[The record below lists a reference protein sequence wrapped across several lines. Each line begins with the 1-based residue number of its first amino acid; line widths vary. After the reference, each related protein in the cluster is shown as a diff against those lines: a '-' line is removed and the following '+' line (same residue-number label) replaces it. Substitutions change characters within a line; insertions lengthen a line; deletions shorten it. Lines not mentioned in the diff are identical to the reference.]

1 MSFRRYIPWTRGAAV
16 AVALTLGLT
25 APATAQGVA
34 GEANPFGNDSTL
46 VDRVVALVGDS
57 VITMTEVIA
66 EYRVA
71 QQSGQEVTP
80 RRVLDELVNVQLMLQ
95 AAARDSTL
103 EVPTDELDER
113 VEDAVEQVRGRFP
126 DDRTYQQAL
135 EQQGLTPQ
143 EYRQQLRERIRV
155 EQLQQMFI
163 RKHLASTPAVAVTEE
178 EMRDFY
184 EARRTTLQ
192 ERPELLTLQQVF
204 VEPTASDSAWAA
216 AEAEADSLRA
226 LLAEGADFAEMAKE
240 NSDDPASATEGGDMG
255 WFRRG
260 VMVREFEQAAFNLR
274 DGQISQPVRTRFGYH
289 LIKVEKQR
297 PGEVKARHILVRPAV
312 SADDDAR
319 AAGRAE
325 EVARRAREGEPM
337 DSIRPEF
344 GDVELP
350 AEIQVARDQLGD
362 LPYDAASALANV
374 SEGDVVGPL
383 EANLGGQ
390 SYRVVVRV
398 SEVREAGEFT
408 FEDLRDQIRQQLS
421 QRKRVERIYEQL
433 RDRMYVEI
441 RM

>member
-1 MSFRRYIPWTRGAAV
+1 M
-16 AVALTLGLT
+16 ALALGLA
-25 APATAQGVA
+25 APTTAQELA
-34 GEANPFGNDSTL
+34 GGTNPFGNDSTL
-46 VDRVVALVGDS
+46 VDRVVAIVGDS
-57 VITMTEVIA
+57 VITMTEVLA

-103 EVPTDELDER
+103 EVPAEELDDR
-113 VEDAVEQVRGRFP
+113 VEAAVEQIRGRFP
-126 DDRTYQQAL
+126 SERAYQQAL

-143 EYRQQLRERIRV
+143 EYREQLRERIRV

-184 EARRTTLQ
+184 EARRSTLQ
-192 ERPELLTLQQVF
+192 QRPELLTLQQVF
-204 VEPTASDSAWAA
+204 VEPTASDSAWAVA
-216 AEAEADSLRA
+216 KAEADSLRA
-226 LLAEGADFAEMAKE
+226 LLVEGADFAELARE
-240 NSDDPASATEGGDMG
+240 NSDDPASASEGGDMG

-260 VMVREFEQAAFNLR
+260 VMVREFEQTAFNLR
-274 DGQISQPVRTRFGYH
+274 DGQISQPVRTRYGYH

-297 PGEVKARHILVRPAV
+297 PGEVKARHILVRPDV
-312 SADDDAR
+312 SEDDDAR
-319 AAGRAE
+319 AASRAE
-325 EVARRAREGEPM
+325 EVVRRALEGEPM
-337 DSIRPEF
+337 DSLREEF
-344 GDVELP
+344 GDEELP
-350 AEIQVARDQLGD
+350 AEIQVARDQLAD
-362 LPYDAASALANV
+362 LPYDATSALEGV

-383 EANLGGQ
+383 AADLGGQ

-398 SEVREAGEFT
+398 TEIREAGEFT
-408 FEDLRDQIRQQLS
+408 FEDLQEQIRQQLS
-421 QRKRVERIYEQL
+421 QRKRVERIYERL